1 MADKDDAAQLKIR
14 AQHLR
19 ECARQARS
27 LARTL
32 GTFLDGAVGKAVPRA
47 ADPAKNPGTAIWHG
61 PFADQ
66 STQALVGRQRTLR
79 DMAGALMGD
88 ASRWESAASRLD
100 DEAKSKE
107 KAKAPAGGH

>member
-19 ECARQARS
+19 ECAKQARS
-27 LARTL
+27 AARAL
-32 GTFLDGAVGKAVPRA
+32 GTFLDGVVAKAVPRA
-47 ADPAKNPGTAIWHG
+47 TDPAKSPGTAIWHG

-66 STQALVGRQRTLR
+66 STQALVGRHRTLR
-79 DMAGALMGD
+79 DMAAALMGD
-88 ASRWESAASRLD
+88 ATRWENAASRLD

-107 KAKAPAGGH
+107 KAKTPAGGN